1 MSSWL
6 EYDDMSL
13 AQWSGL
19 AHRKR
24 VKKMA
29 KLYEAS
35 QEAMRLARSL
45 ESQERLQAILA
56 YQESRLKNQV
66 VKNRDDIA
74 LYYVEKKT
82 SCLNGGRV

>member
-13 AQWSGL
+13 AQWLGA

-29 KLYEAS
+29 KLFEES
-35 QEAMRLARSL
+35 QESIRLARSL
-45 ESQERLQAILA
+45 ESQDRLQAIIA
-56 YQESRLKNQV
+56 YQEARLKNQGS
-66 VKNRDDIA
+66 KKIDDVA
-74 LYYVEKKT
+74 LYYCFNLK
-82 SCLNGGRV
+82 G

>member
-35 QEAMRLARSL
+35 QEEMKLARSL
-45 ESQERLQAILA
+45 ESQDRLQAILA
-56 YQESRLKNQV
+56 YQESRLKNQGT
-66 VKNRDDIA
+66 KNRDDIA
-74 LYYVEKKT
+74 LYRCFNLK
-82 SCLNGGRV
+82 R